1 MDLPTLRRSVFDVGI
16 QSDLQIQLLTQYK
29 LMLSGGY
36 ARGFEEG
43 QGVSDEWMISLKV
56 L

>member
-1 MDLPTLRRSVFDVGI
+1 MFDVGI

-29 LMLSGGY
+29 LMLSGVR
-36 ARGFEEG
+36 AGFEEG